1 MLARQISNLALVWL
15 GGIASR
21 NLSGAVRVQ
30 VRTSSS
36 AVQAR
41 DRELVNV
48 IHCDGVISS

>member
-30 VRTSSS
+30 VRASSS
-36 AVQAR
+36 AVQAC
-41 DRELVNV
+41 DRELVDV
-48 IHCDGVISS
+48 VHCEAVVSL